1 MEYYN
6 LLYTKELSN
15 IRNDSLKNKENW
27 FILVHFLN
35 HLTAPPHFTHF
46 YSSIHQITLSYLR
59 DEQSI
64 KTCKNRAL
72 SEFFV
77 LPLYHQLQLERK
89 NIKEYGK

>member
-35 HLTAPPHFTHF
+35 HLTAPPFHPFLF
-46 YSSIHQITLSYLR
+46 IYPSDYAELS
-59 DEQSI
+59 Q
-64 KTCKNRAL
+64 
-72 SEFFV
+72 
-77 LPLYHQLQLERK
+77 
-89 NIKEYGK
+89 G

>member
-35 HLTAPPHFTHF
+35 HLTAPPISPIFIHL
-46 YSSIHQITLSYLR
+46 SIRLR
-59 DEQSI
+59 
-64 KTCKNRAL
+64 
-72 SEFFV
+72 
-77 LPLYHQLQLERK
+77 
-89 NIKEYGK
+89 